1 METADQSSKKPR
13 LEPPPHIPVKQ
24 EVDVHEGTAGA
35 VVVVPASESDPRVE
49 GAIKMDMALLHCP
62 LCSRRLKPHVFQV
75 GFPFFFRPFI
85 DSLICDMRVRF
96 AQCKAGHL
104 ACGGCIVAGVEC
116 RRCEPGGGGVFDVRN
131 TAMDAVVSAARVECP
146 HGGCGTHIAYHEL
159 DDHRGACPHAPCQC
173 TEPGCGFVGLPP
185 ALAAHL
191 ASEHAWPTLTI
202 QYGKVYRLRVPVP
215 SRRVLVGAGD
225 DGGGAFVLTAGALGA
240 ATAVSL
246 VCVRAS
252 AAPSPRYMC
261 KMWANLPA
269 SAANVKADVAL
280 VEMKVESS
288 TSPGAVVAVDEL
300 ASFLTVPPRYLVP
313 AAVAAAASMVV
324 PLSIR
329 IDRISFSL

>member
-1 METADQSSKKPR
+1 
-13 LEPPPHIPVKQ
+13 
-24 EVDVHEGTAGA
+24 
-35 VVVVPASESDPRVE
+35 
-49 GAIKMDMALLHCP
+49 
-62 LCSRRLKPHVFQV
+62 
-75 GFPFFFRPFI
+75 
-85 DSLICDMRVRF
+85 
-96 AQCKAGHL
+96 
-104 ACGGCIVAGVEC
+104 
-116 RRCEPGGGGVFDVRN
+116 VRN
-131 TAMDAVVSAARVECP
+131 DLRNFAKFTKFREFRWSAKFLSKR
-146 HGGCGTHIAYHEL
+146 I
-159 DDHRGACPHAPCQC
+159 
-173 TEPGCGFVGLPP
+173 FF
-185 ALAAHL
+185 
-191 ASEHAWPTLTI
+191 
-202 QYGKVYRLRVPVP
+202 
-215 SRRVLVGAGD
+215 GAGD

-252 AAPSPRYMC
+252 AAPSPRYIC

-269 SAANVKADVAL
+269 PAANVKADVAL